1 MATTNTAT
9 PEIIRLSSIGVI
21 IKVNSVNLD
30 GAISFG
36 DLGGAPTMIDATCLT
51 DKVQVNILGVQKQDA
66 WAVEYLYNSKSYA
79 QIDALAADATKS
91 YPVSITFP
99 DGSTFSNTGKIS
111 NYMSGKG
118 NGETLTA
125 TMSVALDGKW
135 TFAAGTGTV
144 SGS

>member
-1 MATTNTAT
+1 MATTNTA
-9 PEIIRLSSIGVI
+9 PEITRLSSKGVI

-36 DLGGAPTMIDATCLT
+36 DLGGTPTMIDATCLT
-51 DKVQVNILGVQKQDA
+51 DKVQVNILGVQKQDS
-66 WAVEYLYNSKSYA
+66 WNVEYLYNSKSYA
-79 QIDALAADATKS
+79 QIDALTADDTKS

-111 NYMSGKG
+111 NYMGGKG
-118 NGETLTA
+118 NGEVLTA